1 MGGNAGYRGLPM
13 SAKQIPGEPGARPD
27 FNNLSRTPIYNVLS
41 SKKDWRNYAGN
52 ILFYAM

>member
-1 MGGNAGYRGLPM
+1 MGGNAGYCGLPM

-41 SKKDWRNYAGN
+41 SKKD
-52 ILFYAM
+52 